1 MKDNIK
7 TARIVGAL
15 FIIAT
20 VAYSLGVV
28 LLDPFLGASDYL
40 TTVSENEN
48 ILTIGAF
55 LVLIDAVAVAGI
67 AIVIYPVLKKHNE
80 ALALG
85 YVGAR
90 IGESLLFSVNV
101 ITTLTLLTLSQEF
114 AKAGTLDTSYYQ
126 TLGTLL
132 LAAGNWAY
140 LLGLGLAFA
149 ISALVL
155 NFVLYQSKLIPRW
168 LSSWGFIGAALVF
181 ANFLLES
188 FGMKPVAILFLPIAV
203 QEMVFAVWLIIRGF
217 DSSAIV
223 SETAK

>member
-1 MKDNIK
+1 MNANIK

-20 VAYSLGVV
+20 VAYSLSVI
-28 LLDPFLGASDYL
+28 LLDPILGDSDYL
-40 TTVSENEN
+40 TKVSANKN
-48 ILTIGAF
+48 LLVIGAL

-85 YVGAR
+85 YVSAR
-90 IGESLLFSVNV
+90 IGESVLFSVNV
-101 ITTLTLLTLSQEF
+101 IATLTLLILSQEF
-114 AKAGTLDTSYYQ
+114 VKAGAPDTSYYQ
-126 TLGTLL
+126 TLGTVL

-149 ISALVL
+149 LSALIL

-168 LSSWGFIGAALVF
+168 LSAWGFVGAALVF
-181 ANFLLES
+181 TNYLLES
-188 FGMKPVAILFLPIAV
+188 FGTNPVEILFLPIAV
-203 QEMVFAVWLIIRGF
+203 QEMVFAIWLIVKGF
-217 DSSAIV
+217 NLSAI
-223 SETAK
+223 SYESA

>member
-1 MKDNIK
+1 MNNNIK

-15 FIIAT
+15 FIVAT
-20 VAYSLGVV
+20 VAYSLAVV
-28 LLDPFLGASDYL
+28 LLDPILGGSDYL
-40 TTVSENEN
+40 TNISANEN
-48 ILTIGAF
+48 TLIIGTF

-80 ALALG
+80 TLALG

-114 AKAGTLDTSYYQ
+114 VKAGSLDTSYYQ
-126 TLGTLL
+126 TLGMVL

-149 ISALVL
+149 ISAMIL

-168 LSSWGFIGAALVF
+168 LSGWGFVGAALVF
-181 ANFLLES
+181 ANYLLES
-188 FGMKPVAILFLPIAV
+188 FGINPVEILFLPIAI
-203 QEMVFAVWLIIRGF
+203 QEMVFAIWLIVKGF
-217 DSSAIV
+217 NLS
-223 SETAK
+223 K

>member
-1 MKDNIK
+1 M
-7 TARIVGAL
+7 
-15 FIIAT
+15 FIAAT

-28 LLDPFLGASDYL
+28 LLDPFLGGSDYL
-40 TTVSENEN
+40 TNISANEN
-48 ILTIGAF
+48 TLIIGTF

-80 ALALG
+80 TLALG

-90 IGESLLFSVNV
+90 IGESLLFSINV

-114 AKAGTLDTSYYQ
+114 TKAGSLDTSYYQ
-126 TLGTLL
+126 ILGTVL

-149 ISALVL
+149 ISAMIL

-168 LSSWGFIGAALVF
+168 LSGWGFVGAALVF
-181 ANFLLES
+181 ANYLLES
-188 FGMKPVAILFLPIAV
+188 FGMKPVEILFIPIAV
-203 QEMVFAVWLIIRGF
+203 QEMVFAVWLIIKGF
-217 DSSAIV
+217 NSSAIV

>member
-1 MKDNIK
+1 MNNNIK

-15 FIIAT
+15 FIVAT
-20 VAYSLGVV
+20 AAYSLAVI
-28 LLDPFLGASDYL
+28 LLDPILGTSDYL
-40 TTVSENEN
+40 ANISENEN
-48 ILTIGAF
+48 TLIIGTF

-80 ALALG
+80 VLALG

-90 IGESLLFSVNV
+90 IGESVLFSVNV

-114 AKAGTLDTSYYQ
+114 VKAGSLDTSYYQ
-126 TLGTLL
+126 TLGTVL

-149 ISALVL
+149 ISAMIL

-168 LSSWGFIGAALVF
+168 LSGWGFVGAALVF
-181 ANFLLES
+181 ANYLLAS
-188 FGMKPVAILFLPIAV
+188 FGINPIEILFLPIAV
-203 QEMVFAVWLIIRGF
+203 QEMVFAIWLIVKGF
-217 DSSAIV
+217 NLSTISS
-223 SETAK
+223 E